1 MSDPLLD
8 VQNLTTQFYTDE
20 GTISAVDDISY
31 TVETGDIVGIVG
43 ESGSGKSV
51 SVRSLVRLIDS
62 PGVIEAGRVYWKGK
76 DVLKMNAEELRTL
89 RGNEIAMVFQDP
101 REALDPAQTVGS
113 QIVEAVR
120 AHRDLNKREARTRAI
135 ELLTE
140 VGIAGPEEA
149 IDDYPHEFSGG
160 MAQRAL
166 VAMALASEPD
176 LLIADE
182 PTTGLDVTIQAQI
195 LDLLRD
201 LQAERDMAIV
211 MISHDLGVISELCER
226 LIVMYAGRIVEQGA
240 LDDVLSDPKHPYTQL
255 FLKSV
260 PRIDNPG
267 DLAPIVGTPPNLANP
282 PSGCRFRDR
291 CPNAKPICAHDRPPE
306 TEFTRGHQTACYAYT
321 EAYRA
326 SDAEPRPR
334 PEDPEGALDRT
345 ITDGGNR

>member
-1 MSDPLLD
+1 MSDPLLE
-8 VQNLTTQFYTDE
+8 VENLTTRFHTDE
-20 GTISAVDDISY
+20 GTVSAVDDISY

-51 SVRSLVRLIDS
+51 SVRSLVRLIDA
-62 PGVIEAGRVYWKGK
+62 PGVIEAGRVHWKGQ
-76 DVLKMNAEELRTL
+76 DVLQMNAEELRTL

-101 REALDPAQTVGS
+101 REALDPAQTVGA
-113 QIVEAVR
+113 QIVEAIR
-120 AHRDLNKREARTRAI
+120 AHRDLSRRRARERAI
-135 ELLTE
+135 ELITE

-149 IDDYPHEFSGG
+149 IDDYPHEYSGG

-226 LIVMYAGRIVEQGA
+226 LIVMYAGRIAEQGM

-255 FLKSV
+255 FLESV

-267 DLAPIVGTPPNLANP
+267 DLTPIEGSPPNLADP

-306 TEFTRGHQTACYAYT
+306 IEFDRGHRAACYAYT

-334 PEDPEGALDRT
+334 PENPEEPVTHAVS
-345 ITDGGNR
+345 DGGKR